1 MATYQNTENI
11 ELSEME
17 SHLPIRPIPTGL
29 QRENRWIH
37 PSTVQISESE
47 QPRQDNVR
55 QDPRRAFRR
64 DSSGRIPPN
73 RTVLSRNPMLQA
85 QAAPVNSP
93 NYLRHNSVEKCLL
106 FFVLLLGLVLLVFI
120 MIVSFYLLMKM
131 Q

>member
-17 SHLPIRPIPTGL
+17 SHLPQRPIPTGL
-29 QRENRWIH
+29 QRDSRWIH
-37 PSTVQISESE
+37 PSTVQISDSE
-47 QPRQDNVR
+47 QPRQGHAR
-55 QDPRRAFRR
+55 RDPRRAFRR
-64 DSSGRIPPN
+64 DSSGRLPPN
-73 RTVLSRNPMLQA
+73 RTVLSRNPMLRA
-85 QAAPVNSP
+85 QAASVN
-93 NYLRHNSVEKCLL
+93 NGNCLRQNSVEKCVL